1 MSTVE
6 LSMAVRK
13 RGWVVAAVAVATAAG
28 LALSASA
35 PRLPGAEGLGAEDVV
50 DAVAGV
56 AAGVLG
62 WALLRRRIAVGLG
75 RAMVALAVVVAA
87 VWLCGGV
94 ADLLA
99 AGGPPPLPARVLQVL
114 AGALFIGSYAL
125 LVFPVLLLVP
135 DGRLPGRP
143 WRPVAWLAVAAIALS
158 MLATVLQPGPIDQD
172 VPGWGNNPLGI
183 HALAGITHATAAVGL
198 VLAVVALAVAVVLY
212 VVRLVRTRGQARRQM
227 LIVLVGV
234 LVMISGIVTDGLLPG
249 TLSAVVI
256 FAALFGSIAWALLT
270 P

>member
-13 RGWVVAAVAVATAAG
+13 QGGVVAAVAVATAAG

-87 VWLCGGV
+87 VWLCGGL

-135 DGRLPGRP
+135 DGRLPGRR

-158 MLATVLQPGPIDQD
+158 MLATVLQPGPVDQD

-183 HALAGITHATAAVGL
+183 HALGGIAHAAAAVGL
-198 VLAVVALAVAVVLY
+198 VLAVVAL
-212 VVRLVRTRGQARRQM
+212 
-227 LIVLVGV
+227 
-234 LVMISGIVTDGLLPG
+234 
-249 TLSAVVI
+249 
-256 FAALFGSIAWALLT
+256 
-270 P
+270 

>member
-13 RGWVVAAVAVATAAG
+13 QGWVVTAVAVATAAG

-87 VWLCGGV
+87 VWLCGGL

-135 DGRLPGRP
+135 DGRLPGRR
-143 WRPVAWLAVAAIALS
+143 WRPVGWLAVAAIALS

-183 HALAGITHATAAVGL
+183 HALGGITRAAAAVGI
-198 VLAVVALAVAVVLY
+198 VLAVVALVAAVVLY
-212 VVRLVRTRGQARRQM
+212 VVRLVGSRGRARRQM

-234 LVMISGIVTDGLLPG
+234 LVMISGIVTDGVLPG